1 MIDTMN
7 ITDPMELALVGLINS
22 EWEDDTNGIARNW
35 VANGVSYCLVVWI
48 GDRRVECAEIDA
60 ETGEVLQ
67 LYGDRNRPS
76 EWHDRIAV
84 AVRQYGVERR
94 MAR

>member
-7 ITDPMELALVGLINS
+7 ITDPMELA
-22 EWEDDTNGIARNW
+22 
-35 VANGVSYCLVVWI
+35 LVVWI

-67 LYGDRNRPS
+67 LYRGRNRPS

-94 MAR
+94 MVR